1 MHPFQRSPFDG
12 TAPGIY
18 IGTSIGNFPAEEARL
33 NLRDL
38 RDQLQTGDALFQGTG
53 KSPQKTPLSQVVKSR

>member
-1 MHPFQRSPFDG
+1 MHPFRRSPFDG
-12 TAPGIY
+12 TAPALY

-38 RDQLQTGDALFQGTG
+38 RAQLQAGDALFQGTG
-53 KSPQKTPLSQVVKSR
+53 NLPQKTPSSQVIKSR